1 MHPSATALRPVQAST
16 RRTRPARQ
24 VRVARLAAPFLA
36 ALALLPFA
44 PAVDAQEGKGRSHIS
59 AVEVLPRPYVDP
71 AGSARILEDMLD
83 AQPDRLELKLALVR
97 ELTAVGVIG
106 DEQEERID
114 ALVRAAEVA
123 LEVVEADS
131 TSADAHHWVAVA
143 KGLHADQAGAR
154 EKIELAREAH
164 LHTLRALEI
173 DPGHPGANH
182 ILGRLHS
189 GTLRLSFVSRM
200 FGRMLGLGEIMDE
213 ATWESAEARMRVAA
227 AGEPDMLV
235 YQLELARLLIRVEKA
250 EEGWALMQRVADV
263 RPRHELDA
271 YYVRWARELIAERG

>member
-1 MHPSATALRPVQAST
+1 VWLA
-16 RRTRPARQ
+16 
-24 VRVARLAAPFLA
+24 RVAAPVLFA
-36 ALALLPFA
+36 VALLPVA
-44 PAVDAQEGKGRSHIS
+44 MPAAGQKGSGRPVIS

-71 AGSARILEDMLD
+71 AGSARILEDMLG

-106 DEQEERID
+106 DSRDDRIA

-123 LEVVEADS
+123 MQVVEADS
-131 TSADAHHWVAVA
+131 TSADAHHWFAVA
-143 KGLHADQAGAR
+143 RGLHADQAGAR

-173 DPGHPGANH
+173 DSMHPGANH

-213 ATWESAEARMRVAA
+213 ASWESAEARMRLAA
-227 AGEPDMLV
+227 EGEPDMLV

-250 EEGWALMQRVADV
+250 EEGWALVQRIADV